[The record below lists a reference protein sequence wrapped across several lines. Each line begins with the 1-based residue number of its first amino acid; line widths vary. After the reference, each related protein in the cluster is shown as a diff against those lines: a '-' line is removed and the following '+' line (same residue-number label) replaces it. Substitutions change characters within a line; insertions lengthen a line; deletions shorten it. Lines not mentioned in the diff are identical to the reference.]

1 MFRPFRTEQH
11 EMLPMR
17 DIQYRKGLGCG
28 IFRLNYLNSINGRL
42 FFDRL
47 YPMSGRYIRVII
59 EFTLLT
65 QSYLLA
71 GNSYTILIS
80 TRNLWSS
87 IQTGIHVDAPPT
99 SYIMLIPILLYHRFM
114 GLNPEQDPKDYC
126 FGFGRRS
133 ASRSFFIMCLL
144 IVGLAEFV
152 LAPISRTHR
161 SGLTSPNLSPHST
174 SQKQSGQTVK
184 LLFRW

>member
-1 MFRPFRTEQH
+1 
-11 EMLPMR
+11 
-17 DIQYRKGLGCG
+17 
-28 IFRLNYLNSINGRL
+28 
-42 FFDRL
+42 
-47 YPMSGRYIRVII
+47 MSGRYMWVII
-59 EFTLLT
+59 RFTLLT

-87 IQTGIHVDAPPT
+87 IQIGIHVDAPST
-99 SYIMLIPILLYHRFM
+99 SYIVLIPILRYHRFM

-133 ASRSFFIMCLL
+133 ASRSFFIMFLL

-161 SGLTSPNLSPHST
+161 SGLTSPNLSLHST
-174 SQKQSGQTVK
+174 SQKRSGQTVK
-184 LLFRW
+184 LLFRWQRPPTAWSCMSFKSHFCLDCTNPFLQSPKAIRLRCQTSISFDT